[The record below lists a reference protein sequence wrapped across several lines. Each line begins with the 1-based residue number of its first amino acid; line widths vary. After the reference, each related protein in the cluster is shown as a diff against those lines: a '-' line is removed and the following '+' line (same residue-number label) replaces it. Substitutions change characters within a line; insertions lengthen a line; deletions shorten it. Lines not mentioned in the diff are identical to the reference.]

1 MMSIHDHFCADYAT
15 ARAKFRIAATAA
27 GATLTAID
35 HPLNGRLGEKLAV
48 DLAWLGPADARSVLV
63 TVSGTHG
70 VEGHYGSGC
79 QVGWLADAGPRALPD
94 GVAHLSIHA
103 SNPYGFSWTRRTN
116 EDNMDIN
123 RNFLDFAQPLPVN
136 AGYEEVHRLTSCTTW
151 DDTVER
157 EMAQS
162 LRAYVA
168 RAGHRAAATAISAG
182 QHTHPD
188 GIFYGGTAPCWSHR
202 TVRNICGLYLSDARR
217 ICVLDLHTGLGPF
230 GTSEMICRHPADS
243 FEFALARLWFG
254 DAVTSP
260 ELGQSESPVIEGNL
274 RMSVERFCPKATV
287 VASAIEVGTYGPA
300 EVEMAVIADN
310 WLHQGG
316 DPGSDQG
323 LAIKARLRRAFYP
336 DTDDWRATCF
346 ARAMEIQTQALDGL
360 SRE

>member
-1 MMSIHDHFCADYAT
+1 MSLHAHFSADYAT
-15 ARAKFRIAATAA
+15 ARTKFLAAAAAA
-27 GATLTAID
+27 GATLTEID

-79 QVGWLADAGPRALPD
+79 QVGWLTDAGGGALPE

-123 RNFLDFAQPLPVN
+123 RNFLDFTQPLPVN
-136 AGYEEVHRLTSCTTW
+136 AGYAEVHRLIARKDW
-151 DDTVER
+151 NDAVEI

-162 LRAYVA
+162 LAAYIA
-168 RAGHRAAATAISAG
+168 RVGQRAAAAALSAG

-188 GIFYGGTAPCWSHR
+188 GIFYGGAAPCWSHR
-202 TVRNICGLYLSDARR
+202 TVREICRRHLSNARR

-230 GTSEMICRHPADS
+230 GYSEMICRHPADS

-254 DAVTSP
+254 AAVTSP
-260 ELGQSESPVIEGNL
+260 ELGQSDSPVIEGNL
-274 RMSVERFCPKATV
+274 RMGMVRFCPQATV
-287 VASAIEVGTYGPA
+287 IASAIEVGTYGPA

-310 WLHQGG
+310 WLHNGG
-316 DPGSDQG
+316 DPGSPQG
-323 LAIKARLRRAFYP
+323 QAIKARLRRAFYP
-336 DTDDWRATCF
+336 DTDEWRATCF
-346 ARAMEIQTQALDGL
+346 PRAMEIQSQALDGL
-360 SRE
+360 ARE

>member
-1 MMSIHDHFCADYAT
+1 MMSIHDHFSADYAT
-15 ARAKFRIAATAA
+15 ARAKFRTAAAAA
-27 GATLTAID
+27 GAALTEID

-48 DLAWLGPADARSVLV
+48 DLAWLGPEDARSVLV

-79 QVGWLADAGPRALPD
+79 QVGWLTDAGARALPE
-94 GVAHLSIHA
+94 GMAHLSIHA

-123 RNFLDFAQPLPVN
+123 RNFLDFAQPLPGN
-136 AGYEEVHRLTSCTTW
+136 AGYDEVHRLIARRDW
-151 DDTVER
+151 NEAGER
-157 EMAQS
+157 EMAAS
-162 LRAYVA
+162 LGAYTRRV
-168 RAGHRAAATAISAG
+168 GQRAAAAALSAG

-188 GIFYGGTAPCWSHR
+188 GIFYGGTEPCWSHR
-202 TVRNICGLYLSDARR
+202 TVRNICGLYLSNARR

-230 GTSEMICRHPADS
+230 GYSEMICRHPADS

-260 ELGQSESPVIEGNL
+260 ELGQSDSPVIEGNL
-274 RMSVERFCPKATV
+274 RMGMVRFCPQATV
-287 VASAIEVGTYGPA
+287 IASAIEVGTYGPD

-310 WLHQGG
+310 WLHQSG
-316 DPGSDQG
+316 DPGSPRG

-336 DTDDWRATCF
+336 DTDEWRAMCF
-346 ARAMEIQTQALDGL
+346 PRALEIQSQALDGL
-360 SRE
+360 ARE